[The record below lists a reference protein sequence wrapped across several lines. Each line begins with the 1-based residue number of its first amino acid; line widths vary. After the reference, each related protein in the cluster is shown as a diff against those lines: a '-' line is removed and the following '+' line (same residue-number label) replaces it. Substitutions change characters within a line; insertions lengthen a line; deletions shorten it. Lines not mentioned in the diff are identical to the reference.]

1 MGGLCMYDAF
11 YGFRERPF
19 SLVPDP
25 EFLYLSRRHRA
36 ALSTLE
42 LAMTGQA
49 GFTVI
54 TGEVGSGKT
63 TVVRS
68 FLKMVDSDT
77 TIGLITN
84 IHPSVGDLL
93 KWVLFAF
100 NLDYKSE
107 DKVEL
112 YDRFIEFLPRA

>member
-1 MGGLCMYDAF
+1 MYDAF

-25 EFLYLSRRHRA
+25 EFLYLSGRHRA

-68 FLKMVDSDT
+68 FLKMLDSDT
-77 TIGLITN
+77 TIVMITN
-84 IHPSVGDLL
+84 IHKTVGDLL

-100 NLDYKSE
+100 NL
-107 DKVEL
+107 
-112 YDRFIEFLPRA
+112 

>member
-1 MGGLCMYDAF
+1 MYASF
-11 YGFRERPF
+11 YGFREKPF

-36 ALSTLE
+36 ALSMLE
-42 LAMTGQA
+42 LALTEQA
-49 GFTVI
+49 GLTVI
-54 TGEVGSGKT
+54 TGEIGSGKT

-77 TIGLITN
+77 AIGLITN
-84 IHPSVGDLL
+84 THPRVGELL

-100 NLDYKSE
+100 GLDYKSE
-107 DKVEL
+107 DNV
-112 YDRFIEFLPRA
+112 